1 MPREETEK
9 RPLAGRF
16 MFDPQDYELLAIV
29 NDVLDRGGYSSF
41 KRVLGPYLHPRGI
54 KEMAATKG
62 LRIAYSVIHLLGSL
76 ESGKARDRLG
86 ALRALKNETLTAA
99 ESSLLNNTARVL
111 LEIMKSL
118 VRAPRGSLRQLKLA
132 HDFRR
137 AVSGKPRII
146 RSHLRRFHL
155 LEMPEDWSQLAFD
168 DHVHDANTKGRKSP
182 THLIMDA
189 WIKGLRK
196 LTVVYYNY
204 VSVEA
209 AEELLEAAEIMG
221 VSVRICIELRVEHR
235 GRYIKLLWTP
245 RDVSNN
251 EDFQAFLARP
261 DTAEFMRQG
270 MEASKQQQS
279 YTWSAL
285 EKFNASLRE
294 EIGACYG
301 VELPEA
307 DPKEFLKF
315 VGVGQPSIHHLG
327 YYLAAMVE
335 QLKEDAAESAEA
347 GGLAEEIIDRWL
359 EPERNPDLP
368 NPFIPGS
375 MEDRPLLRRL
385 KPEEMVERIHQMHPS
400 SWISLDMVDLRV
412 EDMLYLLF
420 VCRGRLTHLEVF
432 NLRAY
437 ERGMEVDYASALRL
451 QAIINTGNAVQLKR
465 LVRDACNALQS
476 EDDPGWREVH
486 SGLVRLLEDIPGF
499 LARYRKKPL
508 RTRIGSDSTGQS
520 DRRHG
525 MGLVVTDTLPGKA
538 RRQLKGEC
546 GRARMAL
553 PIAVEVAMRRTYA
566 PYSPGGGLSSGLGSR
581 LRVILDALHQG
592 GESRLSW
599 VKERFYVAPENR
611 RNIRTLGGVSRRS
624 VAFTS
629 SLSPRGLAF
638 YWVYMNSTIKNVLKI
653 LLGFAPAAAT
663 FQLTKDWWLLAW
675 FGPFIW
681 FGITGARNIIQSV
694 LGCGGLKRSPLT
706 KWSSYVSWERVSDSL
721 LWTGFSVPLLDYL
734 VKTLLLDKGFGIN
747 TGNNATCLYTVMAV
761 VNGLYIFG
769 HNTFRGLP
777 RRAAVGNFFRS
788 VFSVPL
794 AILFNAAA
802 AAVLGACG
810 VAAVDAILQKWA
822 AIISKLASD
831 CVAGVIEGLADRG
844 KYIRLRMRDLSCKI
858 SQIFDA
864 YTQLEM
870 LYPRRNVMELLE
882 SPKKLLAVISGRQS
896 DLEKVVIVNALD
908 MLYFWMHQPRSRIV
922 LKRLLQCMTPDERQV
937 FLLSQY
943 VLRRE
948 KEVSLLLIEGL
959 VGRKFNL
966 ALSFYLANV
975 ETYLD
980 QVQTLAATCDASQCR
995 PEYAT
1000 GFAPHV
1006 QEDRQC

>member
-1 MPREETEK
+1 MPKEETVK

-29 NDVLDRGGYSSF
+29 NDVLDRGGYSSLR
-41 KRVLGPYLHPRGI
+41 RVLAPYLHPHGV
-54 KEMAATKG
+54 KEMAAAKG

-76 ESGKARDRLG
+76 ESGKARDRLN
-86 ALRALKNETLTAA
+86 ALRALRNEALNAA
-99 ESSLLNNTARVL
+99 ESSLLKNTARVL

-137 AVSGKPRII
+137 AISGKPRII
-146 RSHLRRFHL
+146 RSQLRRFHL
-155 LEMPEDWSQLAFD
+155 LELPEDWSQLAFD

-189 WIKGLRK
+189 WIKGIRK

-204 VSVEA
+204 VSEEA
-209 AEELLEAAEIMG
+209 AAELLEAAEIMG
-221 VSVRICIELRVEHR
+221 VSVRIGLELRVEHR

-245 RDVSNN
+245 RDVSGS

-261 DTAEFMRQG
+261 AVAEFMRQG
-270 MEASKQQQS
+270 LEASRQQQS
-279 YTWSAL
+279 YTWSVL
-285 EKFNASLRE
+285 DKFNASLRK
-294 EIGACYG
+294 EIGAYYS
-301 VELPEA
+301 VEIPEA
-307 DPKEFLKF
+307 DPLEFLEF

-327 YYLAAMVE
+327 YYLAAKVE
-335 QLKEDAAESAEA
+335 QRRQDAVEDAEP
-347 GGLAEEIIDRWL
+347 GGVAEEIIDRWL

-368 NPFIPGS
+368 NPFIPGD
-375 MEDRPLLRRL
+375 MEDRPPLRRL
-385 KPEEMVERIHQMHPS
+385 KPAEMVERIHRLHPS
-400 SWISLDMVDLRV
+400 SWITLDLVDLKM
-412 EDMLYLLF
+412 EDVLYLLF

-437 ERGMEVDYASALRL
+437 ERGLEVDYTSALRL

-465 LVRDACNALQS
+465 LTRDACNELQNQDDAQCREILKELSALLQ
-476 EDDPGWREVH
+476 
-486 SGLVRLLEDIPGF
+486 DIPGF
-499 LARYRKKPL
+499 LAHYRKKSL

-525 MGLVVTDTLPGKA
+525 MGLVVSDTLSA
-538 RRQLKGEC
+538 RVRRQLKRESGP
-546 GRARMAL
+546 ARMAL
-553 PIAVEVAMRRTYA
+553 PMAVETAMQRTYA
-566 PYSPGGGLSSGLGSR
+566 SQDRFTGASAR
-581 LRVILDALHQG
+581 LRPVLDALHLG
-592 GESRLSW
+592 GENRLSW
-599 VKERFYVAPENR
+599 IKKRFYVAPQGR
-611 RNIRTLGGVSRRS
+611 RNIRTLGGVRRPGE
-624 VAFTS
+624 APPS
-629 SLSPRGLAF
+629 SWEPRGLAF
-638 YWVYMNSTIKNVLKI
+638 YWVYMNSIIKNVLKI

-734 VKTLLLDKGFGIN
+734 VKTLLLDKGLGVN
-747 TGNNATCLYTVMAV
+747 TGNNPTCLYAVMAL

-777 RRAAVGNFFRS
+777 RKAAVGNFFRS
-788 VFSVPL
+788 ILSIPL
-794 AILFNAAA
+794 AIAFNAAA

-810 VAAVDAILQKWA
+810 TMAVDSVLQKWA

-844 KYIRLRMRDLSCKI
+844 KYIRLRMRDLSRKI

-870 LYPRRNVMELLE
+870 LYPRRDVMELLE

-896 DLEKVVIVNALD
+896 DLEKVLIVNALD
-908 MLYFWMHQPRSRIV
+908 MLYFWMLQPRSRIV

-948 KEVSLLLIEGL
+948 KEVSRLLIEGL
-959 VGRKFNL
+959 LGRKFNA
-966 ALSFYLANV
+966 ALSFYLSNAQP
-975 ETYLD
+975 YLD
-980 QVQTLAATCDASQCR
+980 QIQTLAATCNASQCQ
-995 PEYAT
+995 PEYST
-1000 GFAPHV
+1000 DFAPRGL
-1006 QEDRQC
+1006 DDAA